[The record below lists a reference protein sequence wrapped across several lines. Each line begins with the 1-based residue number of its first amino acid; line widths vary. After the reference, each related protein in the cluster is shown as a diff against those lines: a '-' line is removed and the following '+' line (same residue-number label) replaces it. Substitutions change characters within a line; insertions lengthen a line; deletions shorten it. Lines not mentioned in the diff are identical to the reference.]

1 MPFDKRIDISAHHK
15 VAVWKIEE
23 SVGQLKHLLGVSA
36 KDEAVVNAFRLD
48 KRKQEWLASR
58 LLLKEI
64 LGFYPELIYVENGKP
79 TLANGSSY
87 ISISHT
93 DGFAAVSMSDQPT
106 AIDIEKCQA
115 RVEKVASRFVHPDE
129 ASYIENK
136 KKLNYL
142 TLLWSA
148 KEALYKYY
156 NVYGVIFKEQ
166 FKIHPFQLS
175 TEGDLLCDFVNQN
188 TLSKLQ
194 LTYLA
199 NEAYTLVYC

>member
-1 MPFDKRIDISAHHK
+1 MPFEKRIDISAHHK
-15 VAVWKIEE
+15 VAIWKIDERVE
-23 SVGQLKHLLGVSA
+23 QLKCLLGVSA

-58 LLLKEI
+58 LLLKEL

-79 TLANGSSY
+79 TLTNGASY

-93 DGFAAVSMSDQPT
+93 DGYAAVSISDKPT

-115 RVEKVASRFVHPDE
+115 RVEKVANRFVHADE
-129 ASYIENK
+129 ASYIEEN

-175 TEGDLLCDFVNQN
+175 TEGGLLCDFVNQN

-194 LTYLA
+194 LAYLA